1 MRDWYV
7 RRGSVHV
14 SSHITSLTMST
25 CQIAVFYEETVHFV
39 TILGI
44 ILDSI
49 PSLEL
54 AHVDSALSL

>member
-1 MRDWYV
+1 M
-7 RRGSVHV
+7 HV